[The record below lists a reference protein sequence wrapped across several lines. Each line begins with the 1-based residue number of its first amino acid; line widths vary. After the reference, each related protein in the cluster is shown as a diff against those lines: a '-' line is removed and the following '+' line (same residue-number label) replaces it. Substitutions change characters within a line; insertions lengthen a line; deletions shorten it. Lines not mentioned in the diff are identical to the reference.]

1 MIVTIIVII
10 SAFIIYLLSIHFIK
24 NWIHGKVMDANA
36 GKDMEDFYKKHP
48 SARQYAENEHNWNP
62 SFNLEH
68 RGLQVFNIPFVPE
81 DDEIFYIENEYDE
94 EANLFIKEN
103 LDLIKEIFATKGFT
117 FVYLPF
123 ISVSREMAESMVAYY
138 SANPMIKS
146 INNEDYKHGLK
157 SDFLLNYMVYP
168 QNRPMITHGFCW
180 YNTTK
185 SLFKFKKIWYV
196 FDYIS
201 FDGAEARKH
210 PREVLEDMLPELG
223 TKKIWRKGL
232 HSEGTIESEGLA
244 DDNFDEETKKILS
257 EIQEKL
263 NSVRLKGI
271 SEAII
276 AQYVKPCPQLSR
288 LTISKDFTI
297 TLNDYNNVEITMEPI
312 VKAVFILF
320 LRHEEG
326 IYFKDLSD
334 YQTELEIIYRA
345 VKAKRNDIN
354 EKMQLGFTPQI
365 SNSVKSLTNPFSNSI
380 NEKCTRIKEAFIL
393 HFHDSIASNY
403 YIQGM
408 RATEKLIKISR
419 DLVIWEEWQ

>member
-24 NWIHGKVMDANA
+24 NWIHGKVVDANA

-81 DDEIFYIENEYDE
+81 DNEIFYIENEYDE

-201 FDGAEARKH
+201 FDGAE
-210 PREVLEDMLPELG
+210 LG

-297 TLNDYNNVEITMEPI
+297 TLTDYNNVEITMEPI

-320 LRHEEG
+320 LRHAEG
-326 IYFKDLSD
+326 IYFKHLSD

-408 RATEKLIKISR
+408 RASEKLIKISR

>member
-10 SAFIIYLLSIHFIK
+10 AVLIIYLIIFHYLK
-24 NWIHGKVMDANA
+24 DWIHSKVVNTNSDK
-36 GKDMEDFYKKHP
+36 GMEDFYKKNP
-48 SARQYAENEHNWNP
+48 SAKQYVGEEHSWEP
-62 SFNLEH
+62 TFNLEH
-68 RGLQVFNIPFVPE
+68 RGLKVFNIPFVPE
-81 DDEIFYIENEYDE
+81 DNEIFYIENNYDE

-103 LDLIKEIFATKGFT
+103 IDLIREVLATKGLT
-117 FVYLPF
+117 FVYLPS
-123 ISVSREMAESMVAYY
+123 ISISKEMAEAMVAYY
-138 SANPMIKS
+138 SANPNINS
-146 INNEDYKHGLK
+146 ITNEDFKHGLRN
-157 SDFLLNYMVYP
+157 DFLLDYMVYP
-168 QNRPMITHGFCW
+168 QNRSKITHGFCW
-180 YNTTK
+180 YNTAT
-185 SLFKFKKIWYV
+185 SLFKFKKMWYV

-201 FDGAEARKH
+201 FDGAEARQH
-210 PREVLEDMLPELG
+210 PREVLEEMLPELG
-223 TKKIWRKGL
+223 TRKIWRKGP
-232 HSEGTIESEGLA
+232 HSEGTIESDSLA

-276 AQYVKPCPQLSR
+276 AQYVKPCPKLSR
-288 LTISKDFTI
+288 ITISNDFTI
-297 TLNDYNNVEITMEPI
+297 TLNDYNNTEIIMEPV

-334 YQTELEIIYRA
+334 YRTELEIIYRA
-345 VKAKRNDIN
+345 VKAKHNDIDDKI
-354 EKMQLGFTPQI
+354 KMGFTPQI

-408 RATEKLIKISR
+408 RASEKIIKISR
-419 DLVIWEEWQ
+419 DLVIWEE